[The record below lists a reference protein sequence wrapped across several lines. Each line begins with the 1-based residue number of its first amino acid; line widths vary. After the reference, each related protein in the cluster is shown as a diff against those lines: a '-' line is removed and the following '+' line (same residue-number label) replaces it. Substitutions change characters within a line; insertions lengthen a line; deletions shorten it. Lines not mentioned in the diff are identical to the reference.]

1 MKLGAEPWDALL
13 RALCVTWRRSALSE
27 LSQSCV
33 LGYQVLYQST
43 AAACK
48 FLKTEEG
55 GSCSKQGPPPAQGC
69 ANESPVIVPSARCGA
84 SSAQNWLCLKRT
96 PKSYKLSCNVKP
108 LLNSVCYF
116 LAAYH

>member
-69 ANESPVIVPSARCGA
+69 ANEI
-84 SSAQNWLCLKRT
+84 
-96 PKSYKLSCNVKP
+96 SCNCPFCKVWGQLCPK
-108 LLNSVCYF
+108 
-116 LAAYH
+116 LAVLEADTQVL

>member
-13 RALCVTWRRSALSE
+13 RALCVTWGRTSLSE

-48 FLKTEEG
+48 FSKAEEG
-55 GSCSKQGPPPAQGC
+55 GSCSKQGPTPAQGC
-69 ANESPVIVPSARCGA
+69 ANESPVIVPSTRRG
-84 SSAQNWLCLKRT
+84 QLCPKLAVLEGDT
-96 PKSYKLSCNVKP
+96 KSYKLRSNVKL
-108 LLNSVCYF
+108 LLNVIF
-116 LAAYH
+116 